1 MGKNTNTTPAKKAG
15 KNKKLMK
22 MKDLSS
28 ATGVNSA
35 TIRYYINQGLLPRP
49 FKTHK
54 NMAYYDESYIDLI
67 NLIKQLQREYFLP
80 LGVIKEKVNEIGHK
94 KAPYMA
100 QEIIE
105 KLIQEKQI
113 PQLHTIKEPKKKKAL
128 NKEEILELT
137 SLSEE
142 DFNLALETGFIAT
155 NEQGL
160 FDEENV
166 EIAMLLSEIRNH
178 LSPDKG
184 FTNDF
189 FISHFQT
196 LENLA
201 NKEIDVFLKNIEK
214 EELSLNDINSFAYKS
229 FQLFYK
235 LAPIIH
241 KRLINKKIKD
251 SLRF

>member
-1 MGKNTNTTPAKKAG
+1 MGKNTGSAPPKKDN
-15 KNKKLMK
+15 KNEKLMK
-22 MKDLSS
+22 MKELSIS
-28 ATGVNSA
+28 TGVNSA
-35 TIRYYINQGLLPRP
+35 TIRYYINQEILPRP
-49 FKTHK
+49 YKTHK

-67 NLIKQLQREYFLP
+67 NLIKQLQKEYFLP
-80 LGVIKEKVNEIGHK
+80 LEVIKEKINEIGHK
-94 KAPYMA
+94 KAPYMV
-100 QEIIE
+100 QEIID

-113 PQLHTIKEPKKKKAL
+113 PPLNSIKEPKQKKAL
-128 NKEEILELT
+128 NKEELLELT
-137 SLSEE
+137 SLSEK
-142 DFNLALETGFIAT
+142 DFHLALETGFIAT

-160 FDEENV
+160 FDEENI
-166 EIAMLLSEIRNH
+166 EIAMLLADIRNH

-184 FTNDF
+184 FTDDF

-201 NKEIDVFLKNIEK
+201 NKEIDVFLKNIGK
-214 EELSLNDINSFAYKS
+214 DDLSLSDINSFAYKS

-241 KRLINKKIKD
+241 KRLLNKKIKD